1 MSAIEIDGS
10 MLEGGG
16 QILRSSIALGAVT
29 GKKVRIYNVR
39 ANRKPPGLRPQHLTS
54 IQAIAKMT
62 NANVSGLSFGAT
74 EVYFEPNSTRA
85 GEYSFDIGT
94 AGSTTLTLQALLP
107 AAAFATS
114 KTSLRIQGGTDN
126 PLAPPVDFLSEI
138 FLPTIAK
145 MGVQVEFLLK
155 RRGFYPEGGGIF
167 EISIRPLKT
176 LIPINL
182 MDFKKVKKV
191 SGKAYSC
198 RLPSHI
204 VQRMAKSA
212 KETLQTEYLD
222 VDMIEESLS
231 LTDEACSYG
240 QGCGIILIAET
251 DNGALLGGHQLGR
264 RGISAEKVG
273 QDAAHA
279 LLETLKTRAPVD
291 EYLADQL
298 VVWMSLANG
307 HSTIKVSSLTLHTL
321 TAIAVC
327 ERLLPVQFQVQGK
340 KSSPAVI
347 SCGGIGFES
356 A

>member
-1 MSAIEIDGS
+1 

-16 QILRSSIALGAVT
+16 QILRTSIALAAVT
-29 GKKVRIYNVR
+29 RKKIKIYNVR
-39 ANRKPPGLRPQHLTS
+39 ANRKLPGLRPQHLTS

-62 NANVSGLSFGAT
+62 NADVSGLSIGAT
-74 EVYFEPNSTRA
+74 EVYFEPNSTRG

-94 AGSTTLTLQALLP
+94 AGSTTLILQALLP

-114 KTSLRIQGGTDN
+114 KTSLRIRGGTDN
-126 PLAPPVDFLSEI
+126 PLAPQVDFLSEI

-145 MGVQVEFLLK
+145 MGVEVEFFLK
-155 RRGFYPEGGGIF
+155 RRGFYPEGGGII
-167 EISIRPLKT
+167 EVSLSPLKA
-176 LIPINL
+176 LSPLHL

-212 KETLQTEYLD
+212 KETLRTEYLD
-222 VDMIEESLS
+222 VNMVEESLS
-231 LTDEACSYG
+231 LTDEACSPG

-251 DNGALLGGHQLGR
+251 DNGALLGAHQLGR
-264 RGISAEKVG
+264 IGISAEKVG
-273 QDAAHA
+273 QEVAKV
-279 LLETLKTRAPVD
+279 LLETLRTRAPVD

-298 VVWMSLANG
+298 VVWMSLAKG

-327 ERLLPVQFQVQGK
+327 ERILPVQFQVQGK

-347 SCGGIGFES
+347 SCGGIGFE
-356 A
+356 AA